1 METENDV
8 LEYESIN
15 IQENKNNLLTE
26 GQNKPSKRLNWW
38 QKSRIVFWF
47 KILIFWL
54 KNFGHNPLYAPGVHL
69 FEAPSGTGKT
79 LLANIVIQNITKDYE
94 FWYTN
99 IDEFQHDKT
108 KIFDPV
114 DLFDNGKQIAKLP
127 KFANIRTAT
136 GFTKKRTKGI
146 IFDELNL
153 NFNRRM
159 NKSTAYNNLFI
170 GLMEMAVSHRHQGLD
185 YIYFLSQSYM
195 LNDTQIQQI
204 FKFKHTIY
212 SKKGYSYYFYYKDNK
227 IVKIPKVLFVDSYIR
242 TAERDSMGLPIF
254 QLIKTTKIKVDPK
267 KHLET
272 YNHLGYAAK
281 YEQLPDYDIDNNTG
295 N

>member
-1 METENDV
+1 MAIIEN
-8 LEYESIN
+8 ESIN
-15 IQENKNNLLTE
+15 IQQNKNNLLTQ
-26 GQNKPSKRLNWW
+26 GQKDQKKRSWVSKTRLVFIL
-38 QKSRIVFWF
+38 KVFW
-47 KILIFWL
+47 FWL
-54 KNFGHNPLYAPGVHL
+54 KNFGHNPIYAPGVHL

-79 LLANIVIQNITKDYE
+79 LLANIVIQNITKNYE

-99 IDEFQHDKT
+99 IDEFEQDKT
-108 KIFDPV
+108 KVFDPA
-114 DLFDNGKQIAKLP
+114 DLFDNGKQVAKLP
-127 KFANIRTAT
+127 KFANIRTHE
-136 GFTKKRTKGI
+136 GYQKKRTKGI

-159 NKSTAYNNLFI
+159 NKEKGYNNLFI

-185 YIYFLSQSYM
+185 YLYFLSQSYM

-212 SKKGYSYYFYYKDNK
+212 SKKGYSYYFYLKDNK
-227 IVKIPKVLFVDSYIR
+227 IIKIPKILYVDSYIR
-242 TAERDSMGLPIF
+242 TSERDSLGLPIF

-272 YNHLGYAAK
+272 YNHLGYGSK
-281 YEQLPDYDIDNNTG
+281 YELLPDYEGTPTPSNN
-295 N
+295 

>member
-1 METENDV
+1 MANIEN
-8 LEYESIN
+8 ENIN
-15 IQENKNNLLTE
+15 IQEKKNNLLTQ
-26 GQNKPSKRLNWW
+26 GQNIEKNQKKQHSWWSKTRLVFIL
-38 QKSRIVFWF
+38 KVFW
-47 KILIFWL
+47 FWL
-54 KNFGHNPLYAPGVHL
+54 KNFGHNPIYAPGVHL

-99 IDEFQHDKT
+99 IDEFQQDKT
-108 KIFDPV
+108 KIFDPI

-127 KFANIRTAT
+127 KFANIRVAE
-136 GFTKKRTKGI
+136 GFQKKRTKGI

-159 NKSTAYNNLFI
+159 NKERGYNNLFI

-185 YIYFLSQSYM
+185 YLYFLSQSYM

-212 SKKGYSYYFYYKDNK
+212 SKKGYSYYFYLKDNK
-227 IVKIPKVLFVDSYIR
+227 IVKIPKVLYIDSYIR

-272 YNHLGYAAK
+272 YNHLGYGAK
-281 YEQLPDYDIDNNTG
+281 YELLPDYEGAPTPSNN
-295 N
+295 